1 MKQNGNQIK
10 KVNKKDTVASEKIIH
25 TKKKNYCTFLQKHLV
40 IYKKSSNFAVD
51 FEFQSD
57 YFQKTTENDKQHPIR
72 SIKVSMGT

>member
-1 MKQNGNQIK
+1 MKQNVNQIK
-10 KVNKKDTVASEKIIH
+10 KVNKKDTMGIGENNIH
-25 TKKKNYCTFLQKHLV
+25 KKKNYCTFLQKHLV

-51 FEFQSD
+51 FKFQSD

>member
-1 MKQNGNQIK
+1 MSIKSRKSIK
-10 KVNKKDTVASEKIIH
+10 KTLWASEKIIH

-40 IYKKSSNFAVD
+40 IYKKSSNFAVY